1 MIFLLALL
9 LLPIAASAQQG
20 SPPMDRALAREI
32 YAELVETNTTH
43 SVGSTTTAA
52 EKMAARLRAAGFLPE
67 DVLVVEPFPAKG
79 NLVAR
84 YRGTGARR
92 PIVLLAHLDVVEA
105 RPEDWSL
112 DPFAFTERDGYF
124 YGRGTTDDK
133 AMAAIW
139 VATFI
144 QLRRERFVPDRDL
157 ILALTADE
165 EGGDRNGVDWLLQN
179 RRDLVDAAYAL
190 NEGGG
195 GQLRGGKRIL
205 NEVQTTEKVYQ
216 TFTVEARNPGG
227 HSSLPRPDNAIY
239 RLAQALTRL
248 AAHDFP
254 VHLNETTRLFFGR
267 MAAIEGGSAAADM
280 RAVTRDPIDPAAA
293 ARLSASSAYYRAMLR
308 TTCVATMLAAG
319 HAENALPQSARA
331 TVNCRLVPGETPE
344 AVGAT
349 LIRVLADTGLT
360 VTPVGVARPSAPSP
374 LTPDVMGPIERITAA
389 MWPGVP
395 VVPTMVS
402 GATDGLYF
410 RNAGIPTYG
419 VSGLFEEIDDV
430 RAHGRDERM
439 GVEAFF
445 EGHEYLY
452 RLVKAL
458 SVPTSP

>member
-1 MIFLLALL
+1 MMLL
-9 LLPIAASAQQG
+9 LTLILAGAQQG
-20 SPPMDRALAREI
+20 SPPVDRALAREI
-32 YAELVETNTTH
+32 YAELVETNTSH
-43 SVGSTTTAA
+43 SVGSTTVAA
-52 EKMAARLRAAGFLPE
+52 EKMAARLRAAGFPSE
-67 DVLVVEPFPAKG
+67 DVLVVEPYPAKG

-133 AMAAIW
+133 AMAAIF

-165 EGGDRNGVDWLLQN
+165 EGGDHNGVDWLLQN
-179 RRDLVDAAYAL
+179 RRELVDAAYAL

-195 GQLRGGKRIL
+195 GRLRAGKRIL

-248 AAHDFP
+248 AAYDFP
-254 VHLNETTRLFFGR
+254 VHLNETTRIFFGR
-267 MAAIEGGSAAADM
+267 MAAIEGGSAGADM
-280 RAVTRDPIDPAAA
+280 RAATRDPPDPAAA
-293 ARLSASSAYYRAMLR
+293 ARLSGSSARHRAMLR
-308 TTCVATMLAAG
+308 TTCVATMLTAG
-319 HAENALPQSARA
+319 HAENALPQNARA

-344 AVGAT
+344 AVQAT
-349 LIRVLADTGLT
+349 LTRVLADTGLT

-374 LTPDVMGPIERITAA
+374 LTPEVMGAIERITAA

-419 VSGLFEEIDDV
+419 VSGLFGDMDDV

-445 EGHEYLY
+445 EGYEFLY

-458 SVPTSP
+458 SAPASP